1 MVLGLGSGFLVYYVY
16 SYWQLHKRGYQV
28 SFSQGLSA
36 GQHRPVLDLYL
47 GLQQLWRGLL
57 HYELLPRS
65 AVFQPRLVL
74 RKNNMMKLFR
84 LQNLRWGKY
93 LAAALFIGLG
103 GTYGYWVEAL
113 DTDIEWLWA
122 ITMVVSVMHFW
133 YDGFVWSVR
142 KHQV

>member
-1 MVLGLGSGFLVYYVY
+1 
-16 SYWQLHKRGYQV
+16 
-28 SFSQGLSA
+28 
-36 GQHRPVLDLYL
+36 
-47 GLQQLWRGLL
+47 
-57 HYELLPRS
+57 
-65 AVFQPRLVL
+65 
-74 RKNNMMKLFR
+74 MMKLFR

-142 KHQV
+142 QASGIERPIPPHTVKYASRSDSVLSLV